1 MLFGVR
7 LVRVH
12 SNRLNSKCVIEDL
25 GPLVLQVFLPYRSVL
40 SELII
45 NPQELG

>member
-12 SNRLNSKCVIEDL
+12 SNRLNSKCLIEDL
-25 GPLVLQVFLPYRSVL
+25 GTVGSTGLFAL
-40 SELII
+40 
-45 NPQELG
+45 